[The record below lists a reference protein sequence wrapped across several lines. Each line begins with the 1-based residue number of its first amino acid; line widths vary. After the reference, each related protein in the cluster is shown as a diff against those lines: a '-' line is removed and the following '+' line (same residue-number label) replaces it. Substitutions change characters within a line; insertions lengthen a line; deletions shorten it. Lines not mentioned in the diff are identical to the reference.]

1 MTKTGI
7 RRLLLLSGTTALASF
22 GAAGTANAQAA
33 AGTTLAGTQITNKA
47 NASYTVNGTAA
58 TAESNI
64 ASFVV
69 DRKVNLS
76 VVGEPNINTQVNLG
90 QTNAVL
96 TFRVTNN
103 TNSIQDMLLR
113 ANQNLG
119 AGGTGVDNYDVNNV
133 RVFVDSN
140 GNGQYDANVDVGTY
154 IDELGIDQS
163 AIVFIVADVPSNV
176 PTANFATVSLNATV
190 AAGGGVNVEGAALIP
205 ATDLNLLTQNA
216 DLDVVFADND
226 SDGVLGADAA
236 RNGQA
241 RAYLEYEVG
250 ARAVNLTV
258 SKSSMVI
265 SDGVNLIN
273 PRSIPGAVV
282 QYCLTVTNSTLLTPA
297 SGINLTDVIPAN
309 TTYEPNS
316 ITVGGLGAGNTC
328 VLNGFPVNDDG
339 TQVLLSPYGGS
350 YNAGTKTVTAI
361 IPTLLGGTA
370 VQASFRVRIN

>member
-22 GAAGTANAQAA
+22 GATGTANAQAA

-226 SDGVLGADAA
+226 SDGLLGADAA

-273 PRSIPGAVV
+273 PLASS
-282 QYCLTVTNSTLLTPA
+282 TVPA
-297 SGINLTDVIPAN
+297 SHWSKSCGSSSTSDRLSCRSGPSLGSGLCMRRISSWLSALMVMRVYVSFTSSSGPCQRFHSPASPMGRPSADAN
-309 TTYEPNS
+309 
-316 ITVGGLGAGNTC
+316 
-328 VLNGFPVNDDG
+328 FHG
-339 TQVLLSPYGGS
+339 T
-350 YNAGTKTVTAI
+350 
-361 IPTLLGGTA
+361 
-370 VQASFRVRIN
+370 